1 MRLVAKRQAALAI
14 WYCDRLQAVMLVY
27 RCSVGLYCF
36 SLLAHLL
43 VYKQTAALSRRLK
56 AGPISILR
64 LGTCYEK
71 PTAQG
76 WARRLNSW
84 RLVGPGHG
92 GLSGPDT
99 AAPQLRTF
107 SDIDLAY
114 RGRTLTSLVGGG
126 AAAARSCA
134 GTGAAAAGGGA
145 QGPGEGRIVDEVT
158 AGQKLR

>member
-1 MRLVAKRQAALAI
+1 M
-14 WYCDRLQAVMLVY
+14 
-27 RCSVGLYCF
+27 
-36 SLLAHLL
+36 
-43 VYKQTAALSRRLK
+43 
-56 AGPISILR
+56 R

-71 PTAQG
+71 QTA
-76 WARRLNSW
+76 AL
-84 RLVGPGHG
+84 LKAGPGASTVG

-107 SDIDLAY
+107 SDINLAY
-114 RGRTLTSLVGGG
+114 GGRTLTSLVGGG